1 MTIIREFKQITTAA
15 ATTAAVIKKAWE
27 DEISVVS

>member
-15 ATTAAVIKKAWE
+15 ATTAAVIKNAWKV
-27 DEISVVS
+27 SVVS